1 MTIQKLIEGLQQLT
15 PAQRE
20 LEAVVRT
27 QEAGEVS
34 LTVEVTDVEI
44 TGQSVVIIGDL
55 DQV

>member
-1 MTIQKLIEGLQQLT
+1 VTIQKLIEGLQQLT

-44 TGQSVVIIGDL
+44 TGQSVIIIGDL